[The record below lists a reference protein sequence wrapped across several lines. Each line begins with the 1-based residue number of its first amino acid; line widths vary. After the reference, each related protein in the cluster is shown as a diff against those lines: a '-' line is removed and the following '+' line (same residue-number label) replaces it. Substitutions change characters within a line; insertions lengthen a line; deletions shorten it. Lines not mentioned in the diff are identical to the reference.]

1 MNFIL
6 IDFRPVFL
14 VIGLL
19 LIVLSGGMVIPAV
32 VDASL
37 ANPDWAAFAA
47 SAAFTLFVG
56 TAMVI
61 TSQNRTPTF
70 SVRQAFLLTTL
81 SWIVLPGFASLPLMI
96 SNLQMDFT
104 NAFFESMSGITT
116 TGATVIE
123 NLAAVSPGTL
133 LWRGILQWLGGLGI
147 IIMALTLLPMLR
159 VGGMQMFK
167 VEAFDTQEKIL
178 PRAAQLA
185 GALVALYSGMT
196 LLWTFLLWIG
206 GMTGLDAVIHAMT
219 TIATGGYSTRDSSIG
234 YYDSALIDTIVTL
247 GMIAGSIPFLLYLQ
261 VLRGR
266 PVSLIKDSQVH
277 WFLGILFFFVAIMV
291 LWLIYA
297 KNMDLGD
304 AVRFGSFNVVS
315 IMTGTGYSTTN
326 FGLWG
331 SFSLVIMFMLMFVGG
346 CAGSTTCGIKIF
358 RFIVLYEAAKVQ
370 LARLLQPHGVFIP
383 YFNNQPIEEGV
394 SGSVMGFFFLYALSV
409 CVLAVLLSSLG
420 LDFVTAMTG
429 AASAISNVGP
439 GLGDVIGPTKT
450 YSSLPDLAKWLL
462 CIGMLLGRLELYA
475 VFVLLI
481 PRFWRA

>member
-1 MNFIL
+1 MNFL
-6 IDFRPVFL
+6 LLDFRPVFL

-19 LIVLSGGMVIPAV
+19 LIVLSGGMVIPAI
-32 VDASL
+32 VDAAA

-47 SAAFTLFVG
+47 SAAFTLFIG
-56 TAMVI
+56 TAMFI
-61 TSQNRTPTF
+61 TSQNRKPTF

-81 SWIVLPGFASLPLMI
+81 SWIVLPGFASLPFMI

-123 NLAAVSPGTL
+123 GLAAVSPGTL

-178 PRAAQLA
+178 PRTAQLA

-196 LLWTFLLWIG
+196 LLWTFLLWFG
-206 GMTGLDAVIHAMT
+206 GMTGLDSFIHAMT
-219 TIATGGYSTRDSSIG
+219 TIATGGYSTHDSSIG
-234 YYDSALIDTIVTL
+234 YYDSALIDSIVTL

-277 WFLGILFFFVAIMV
+277 WFLGILFFFVTIMV

-297 KNMDLGD
+297 KNMDFGE

-315 IMTGTGYSTTN
+315 IMTGTGYSTTD

-331 SFSLVIMFMLMFVGG
+331 GFSLVIMFMLMFVGG

-358 RFIVLYEAAKVQ
+358 RFMVLYEAAKVQ

-462 CIGMLLGRLELYA
+462 CVGMLLGRLELYT